1 MARRPIQEIGAES
14 GRRIAEKSEELYLRV
29 LGAEIGIWFDVVSGN
44 STKVSIE
51 AADTVSQ

>member
-1 MARRPIQEIGAES
+1 MGAES